1 MLIAY
6 ALGYLAILIAFAIV
20 IRRSVWLSF
29 ALALGALATAPL
41 WADNLDGWFRWLKT
55 LSVLIPMAFLIGLAR
70 IAHHDDRGGPWRI
83 MRGDWV
89 LWAFYAMFG
98 LNIIEA
104 SVKDIALG
112 NTFNGA
118 AGFILAILLPAVMY
132 PGTSQ
137 RNWGFASDNRGD
149 VFCMSGLAWNI
160 AYVSW
165 NLAFVYNENP
175 SYFIS
180 SAVLLSAALLY
191 TTAIGKPELFGM
203 IRVFTL
209 AFHLTLRAATD
220 WLPQTLDDAD
230 AVTDPQIGLIWG
242 AVNLMGL
249 MALLVYRVST
259 ESGRMRSSAA

>member
-175 SYFIS
+175 
-180 SAVLLSAALLY
+180 
-191 TTAIGKPELFGM
+191 
-203 IRVFTL
+203 
-209 AFHLTLRAATD
+209 
-220 WLPQTLDDAD
+220 
-230 AVTDPQIGLIWG
+230 
-242 AVNLMGL
+242 
-249 MALLVYRVST
+249 
-259 ESGRMRSSAA
+259 